1 MSTIIPSKLLRLVLV
16 LDSLSAGAMGGGLVL
31 LAGPL
36 SHWLSL
42 PEALLRGAGIILLPF
57 AALVAY
63 LATLDRLPARAVWAV
78 VIVNA
83 IWAVDS
89 VILLAGGFVSPNGLG
104 VAFVL
109 VQAVVVAATA
119 VVQAVGV
126 KSSEPDALPA

>member
-1 MSTIIPSKLLRLVLV
+1 MSTILPSKLLRLVLI
-16 LDSLSAGAMGGGLVL
+16 LDALSAGAMGGALVL
-31 LAGPL
+31 FAVPL

-63 LATLDRLPARAVWAV
+63 LAKQDRMPARAVWAV

-89 VILLAGGFVSPNGLG
+89 VVLLASGFVSPNGLG